1 MINATE
7 LFEKLVESGI
17 WFSLCPTQGMDGKW
31 RFYPCIRGRDEYLD
45 TLGETLHWLGTAAA
59 ELYPD
64 SEFAK
69 WWKTQ

>member
-17 WFSLCPTQGMDGKW
+17 NFEARVAVRVRRNGRTYLPVSDGDFPESLS
-31 RFYPCIRGRDEYLD
+31 
-45 TLGETLHWLGTAAA
+45 WLGTTAS

-69 WWKTQ
+69 WWRKNNEL